1 MKTRR
6 ARRPSLAPREVVLGL
21 DHLERRVSF
30 ISVGAAFLL
39 ALVTVIEWAR
49 NAKTTNTAKLSSTNT
64 CPTGFHRAGTLCKE
78 VVTSTA
84 GAWEIRLLFIV
95 VVALCILYFT
105 VRRKRAGVACFAI
118 FLGFGPVYGAGLIFV
133 LFGSWLILRAYRL
146 QRFGEAGFASSNRVA
161 KERGRARRE
170 GRVTK
175 STSSTGANA
184 KDTTQRA
191 VSAPAASK
199 RYTPKKPPRRRR

>member
-1 MKTRR
+1 VKTRR
-6 ARRPSLAPREVVLGL
+6 TRRPSLAPREVVLGL

-39 ALVTVIEWAR
+39 ALVTVVEWAR
-49 NAKTTNTAKLSSTNT
+49 NAKTTNTAKLSTTNT

-78 VVTSTA
+78 VVTSSA
-84 GAWEIRLLFIV
+84 GAWEVRLLFIV

-161 KERGRARRE
+161 KERGRERRE
-170 GRVTK
+170 GR
-175 STSSTGANA
+175 SMGTSSASATA
-184 KDTTQRA
+184 KDATQKT
-191 VSAPAASK
+191 VSAPVASK